1 MSGVASG
8 NTRIEPMKLP
18 FVDTFRLERSEAAG
32 NQRHTGPGN
41 GGKTTGLEIVF
52 AILCECFEFTKG
64 APLRHLLHPGECHCE
79 RKSTLGEKN
88 LPSGA
93 MQKAGQILGL
103 AD

>member
-52 AILCECFEFTKG
+52 AISCGCFEFTKG
-64 APLRHLLHPGECHCE
+64 ARLRHLLH
-79 RKSTLGEKN
+79 
-88 LPSGA
+88 SGDCVIGNKKHGREESNA
-93 MQKAGQILGL
+93 MQRHAKSWFGR
-103 AD
+103 